1 MLVSVSTRLLRVTSS
16 RIFLVSVMG
25 MLEYISE
32 MSREA
37 KEVEGVNEVCR
48 NWFKKS
54 EEFVTLNALGSAAG
68 RLRLWVKDLESLYA
82 GAFRQLTRG
91 RMGCSGLCSLIKP
104 FMVGAE
110 GLRLMNF
117 HLELGE

>member
-1 MLVSVSTRLLRVTSS
+1 MTSP

-25 MLEYISE
+25 MLQYILE

-37 KEVEGVNEVCR
+37 KEVEGVNGVCH
-48 NWFKKS
+48 NWFIRS
-54 EEFVTLNALGSAAG
+54 EEFVMLNALGSAAR

-91 RMGCSGLCSLIKP
+91 RMGWSSLCSLIKP

>member
-1 MLVSVSTRLLRVTSS
+1 
-16 RIFLVSVMG
+16 
-25 MLEYISE
+25 
-32 MSREA
+32 
-37 KEVEGVNEVCR
+37 
-48 NWFKKS
+48 
-54 EEFVTLNALGSAAG
+54 
-68 RLRLWVKDLESLYA
+68 VKDLESLYA

-91 RMGCSGLCSLIKP
+91 RMGWSSLCSLIKP